1 MNIALMNV
9 RIEIQRNTV
18 STDRYGNH
26 KTVWEPYLSCYATV
40 SGETPSEET
49 EAGLVIDD
57 SRVDFTIRW
66 CEAASAV
73 TSTGFRV
80 LFRDEIYNILGMNH
94 MNRKNRAVKLL
105 CRRERQ

>member
-9 RIEIQRNTV
+9 RIEIQKNAV

-26 KTVWEPYLSCYATV
+26 KNVWEPYLSCYATV

-57 SRVDFTIRW
+57 SRVDFTVRW
-66 CEAASAV
+66 CAAASTV
-73 TSTGFRV
+73 TSTGYRV
-80 LFRDEIYNILGMNH
+80 LYRDEIYNILGVNH
-94 MNRKNRAVKLL
+94 MNCKNRAVKLL

>member
-26 KTVWEPYLSCYATV
+26 KNAWEPYLSCYATV

-66 CEAASAV
+66 CAASSIV
-73 TSTGFRV
+73 TSTGYRV
-80 LFRDEIYNILGMNH
+80 LYRDEVYSILGVNH
-94 MNRKNRAVKLL
+94 MNCKNKAVKLL

>member
-9 RIEIQRNTV
+9 RIMIQKNTV
-18 STDRYGNH
+18 NTDRYGNH
-26 KTVWEPYLSCYATV
+26 KNAWEPYLSCYATV

-66 CEAASAV
+66 CEAVATV

-80 LFRDEIYNILGMNH
+80 LFRDEVYNILGVNH
-94 MNRKNRAVKLL
+94 TNCKNKAVKLL

>member
-9 RIEIQRNTV
+9 RIEVQKNAV

-26 KTVWEPYLSCYATV
+26 KNVWEPYLSCYATV

-49 EAGLVIDD
+49 ESGLVIDD

-66 CEAASAV
+66 CEAVSAV

-80 LFRDEIYNILGMNH
+80 LFRDEVYDILGVNH
-94 MNRKNRAVKLL
+94 MNCKNKAIKLL
-105 CRRERQ
+105 CRKVRR

>member
-9 RIEIQRNTV
+9 RIEVQKNAV

-26 KTVWEPYLSCYATV
+26 KNVWEPYLSCYATV

-66 CEAASAV
+66 CGASSAV

-80 LFRDEIYNILGMNH
+80 LFRDEVYNILGVNH
-94 MNRKNRAVKLL
+94 VNCKNKAVKLL

>member
-9 RIEIQRNTV
+9 RIEIQKNAV

-26 KTVWEPYLSCYATV
+26 KNVWEPYLSCYATV

-66 CEAASAV
+66 CAASSIV
-73 TSTGFRV
+73 SSTGYRV
-80 LFRDEIYNILGMNH
+80 LYRDEIYNILGVNH
-94 MNRKNRAVKLL
+94 MNCKNRAVKLL